1 TLFTQ
6 ARGRTDLAEKND
18 TSTENSSNDVSK
30 KPSRKLSKT
39 YDPSIVEQGW
49 YDWWE
54 CKGFFGSNN
63 MGENLKESTKNFTML
78 APPPNIT
85 GNLHIGHALTLSIQD
100 AIVRWYR
107 MSGYQVSWIPGT
119 DHAGIG
125 TQSVVERQLY
135 KTKNLTRHDLGRENF
150 INEVWKWREL
160 HGNRIIEQMRCLG
173 ASLDWQNLFF
183 TMDPPRSHAV
193 TNAFVKLFNDGMVY
207 RDTRLVNWCCAL
219 GTAISDIEVDYETVQ
234 KQTLLKIPGHKESVE
249 FGVLHKFAYPVAD
262 ISSGLSELIVATTR
276 IETILGDCAVAIHPD
291 DPRYKSLHGKE
302 VIHPLLNKRIPIVC
316 DAELVDMQFAT
327 GVVKVT
333 PGHDISDYAC
343 ARRHQLPIINILNK
357 DGTLNE
363 NCGITDL
370 INKDRFEVRKDII
383 NRLQLLGYYRGKDV
397 NHEMRIAKCSRSG
410 DIIEP
415 LLQPQWYIKCKDMQ
429 LRALKD
435 VENGKMQIQPS
446 YHVEEW
452 NRWLGNIQDWCISRQ
467 LWWGHPVP
475 AYNLTYE
482 GQESD
487 EGLWFA
493 ATSLLEAEQFV
504 KKYFQQNNISLQ
516 TNYTL
521 KQDEDVLDTWFSSAL
536 LPLSSLNWKGDQNI
550 PENYPTTMIETGFD
564 ILFFWI
570 ARMTMLC
577 TYFSGEP
584 PFKRILLHAMVRDAQ
599 GRKMSKSLGNVI
611 DPLNVIE
618 GVTLEEM
625 HQTIHNSN
633 LSKYE
638 IEKSIKL
645 LSREFPEGIK
655 ACGTD
660 SLRFGLV
667 NYTQQSRQIN
677 LNISYITSVLHFC
690 NKLWNL
696 FKFSND
702 RFSSLNHITHIKETV
717 SCNSF
722 LESKSNLTLIDRYIL
737 SRLSNTVTKCQLG
750 FENFELFEVTRV
762 VKDFI
767 VEDLCGIYLEF
778 IKPIL
783 YDNSEN
789 TDKKVQKTALKVLET
804 CLDTSLRLL
813 HPFMPF
819 ITEEL
824 WQSLVERCDN
834 NIKLGTPESI
844 MVSRYPKVAD
854 FENQKDYTVE
864 DDMKMVLSVIHAAR
878 SLRQSNNIPLGQQLP
893 FIIWSDDRGLLGDQG
908 LIKKYFQDIKKFIK
922 ASEIR
927 VIDDNIQDESV
938 KTLLTDSAV
947 TLISTNLKVYVPM
960 SSILEI
966 QKSTDGKDKVKASS
980 DNSSGIPR
988 TENLSRLIK
997 KYEKI
1002 SNEIENLQGR
1012 ITKVEYLKKVPEK
1025 VKENDRKKLMLLID
1039 QKNDLEKNI
1048 KLSQNINEYI
1058 QS

>member
-1 TLFTQ
+1 M
-6 ARGRTDLAEKND
+6 K
-18 TSTENSSNDVSK
+18 
-30 KPSRKLSKT
+30 
-39 YDPSIVEQGW
+39 SIVEQGW

-54 CKGFFGSNN
+54 YKGFFGSNN
-63 MGENLKESTKNFTML
+63 MNETFKESTKNFTML

-107 MSGYQVSWIPGT
+107 MSGYRVLWIPGT

-160 HGNRIIEQMRCLG
+160 HGNRIIEQMRRLG
-173 ASLDWQNLFF
+173 ASLDWKNLYF

-193 TNAFVKLFNDGMVY
+193 TNAFVKLFNDGMIY
-207 RDTRLVNWCCAL
+207 RDTRLVNWCCEL
-219 GTAISDIEVDYETVQ
+219 GTAISDIEVDYETVS
-234 KQTLLKIPGHKESVE
+234 KQTFLKIPGHKESIE

-262 ISSGLSELIVATTR
+262 SSSGLSELVVATTR

-291 DPRYKSLHGKE
+291 DPRYKSLHDKE

-333 PGHDISDYAC
+333 PGHDINDYAC

-363 NCGITDL
+363 NCGIADL

-383 NRLQLLGYYRGKDV
+383 NRLQSLGYYRGKDV

-429 LRALKD
+429 LRALQD
-435 VENGKMQIQPS
+435 IENGKMQIQPS

-504 KKYFQQNNISLQ
+504 KKYFQQNNIALQ
-516 TNYTL
+516 TNYVL

-536 LPLSSLNWKGDQNI
+536 LPFSSLNWKGDQNI
-550 PENYPTTMIETGFD
+550 P
-564 ILFFWI
+564 
-570 ARMTMLC
+570 
-577 TYFSGEP
+577 
-584 PFKRILLHAMVRDAQ
+584 VRDAQ

-618 GVTLEEM
+618 GVTLKEM

-633 LSKYE
+633 LSNHE

-645 LSREFPEGIK
+645 LSREYPEGIK

-660 SLRFGLV
+660 TLRFGLV
-667 NYTQQSRQIN
+667 NYTQQS
-677 LNISYITSVLHFC
+677 
-690 NKLWNL
+690 
-696 FKFSND
+696 
-702 RFSSLNHITHIKETV
+702 
-717 SCNSF
+717 
-722 LESKSNLTLIDRYIL
+722 KSDLTLIDRYIL

-750 FENFELFEVTRV
+750 FEKFELFESTKA
-762 VKDFI
+762 VKDYIF
-767 VEDLCGIYLEF
+767 EDLCGVYLEF

-789 TDKKVQKTALKVLET
+789 IDKK
-804 CLDTSLRLL
+804 
-813 HPFMPF
+813 
-819 ITEEL
+819 EL

-834 NIKLGTPESI
+834 NVKLGTPESI

-854 FENQKDYTVE
+854 FESQKDCTVE
-864 DDMKMVLSVIHAAR
+864 NDMKTILSVIHAAR
-878 SLRQSNNIPLGQQLP
+878 SLRQSNNIPLGQSLP
-893 FIIWSDDRGLLGDQG
+893 FIIWSDDRDLLDNQG
-908 LIKKYFQDIKKFIK
+908 PIKKYFQDIRKFIK

-927 VIDDNIQDESV
+927 VIDDKLQDDSV

-966 QKSTDGKDKVKASS
+966 KKSTDVNNGKNKVKTSSS
-980 DNSSGIPR
+980 DPSGISI

-1002 SNEIENLQGR
+1002 TNEIENLQGR
-1012 ITKVEYLKKVPEK
+1012 IIKVEYLKKVPEK
-1025 VKENDRKKLMLLID
+1025 IKENDRKKLMLLID

-1048 KLSQNINEYI
+1048 KLAQNMNEYI
-1058 QS
+1058 RS

>member
-1 TLFTQ
+1 M
-6 ARGRTDLAEKND
+6 D
-18 TSTENSSNDVSK
+18 
-30 KPSRKLSKT
+30 
-39 YDPSIVEQGW
+39 
-49 YDWWE
+49 
-54 CKGFFGSNN
+54 
-63 MGENLKESTKNFTML
+63 ENLGKPTKNFTML

-107 MSGYQVSWIPGT
+107 MSGYRVSWIPGT

-135 KTKNLTRHDLGRENF
+135 KKKKLTRHDLGRENF

-160 HGNRIIEQMRCLG
+160 HGNRIIEQMVKLP
-173 ASLDWQNLFF
+173 LWNLYHWKNLFF
-183 TMDPPRSHAV
+183 TMDSPRSHAV
-193 TNAFVKLFNDGMVY
+193 TNAFVKLFNDGMIY

-219 GTAISDIEVDYETVQ
+219 GTAISDIEVDYETVP
-234 KQTLLKIPGHKESVE
+234 KRTFLKVPGHQESVE
-249 FGVLHKFAYPVAD
+249 FGVLHKFAYPIAD
-262 ISSGLSELIVATTR
+262 TSSGISELVVATTR
-276 IETILGDCAVAIHPD
+276 IETMLGDCAVAIHPD
-291 DPRYKSLHGKE
+291 DPRYKSLHGKK
-302 VIHPLLNKRIPIVC
+302 VIHPLLNKWMPIVC

-333 PGHDISDYAC
+333 PGHDINDYAC
-343 ARRHQLPIINILNK
+343 ARRHQLQIVNILNK

-363 NCGITDL
+363 NCGIADL

-383 NRLQLLGYYRGKDV
+383 NRLQSLGYYRDKDV

-415 LLQPQWYIKCKDMQ
+415 MLQPQWYIKCKDMQ
-429 LRALKD
+429 LRALQD
-435 VENGKMQIQPS
+435 VKNGKMQIQPS

-452 NRWLGNIQDWCISRQ
+452 NRWLGDCFSQNDWCISRQ
-467 LWWGHPVP
+467 LWWGHPIP

-482 GQESD
+482 KQKSD

-493 ATSLLEAEQFV
+493 ATSLFEAEQFV
-504 KKYFQQNNISLQ
+504 KNYFQQNNIPLQ
-516 TNYTL
+516 INYTL
-521 KQDEDVLDTWFSSAL
+521 RQDEDVLDTWFSSAL

-550 PENYPTTMIETGFD
+550 PEVYPTTMIETGFD

-570 ARMTMLC
+570 ARMVMLC
-577 TYFSGEP
+577 TYFSGKP
-584 PFKRILLHAMVRDAQ
+584 PFERILLHAMVRDAQ

-625 HQTIHNSN
+625 HQTIHNSS
-633 LSKYE
+633 LSKSE

-645 LSREFPEGIK
+645 LTREFPEGIK

-660 SLRFGLV
+660 SLRFGLI
-667 NYTQQSRQIN
+667 NYTQQTRQIN

-702 RFSSLNHITHIKETV
+702 RFSSLNYTTHITETV
-717 SCNSF
+717 SCDSLIEVKNY
-722 LESKSNLTLIDRYIL
+722 LTLVDKYIL
-737 SRLSNTVTKCQLG
+737 SRLSDTVTKCQLG
-750 FENFELFEVTRV
+750 FEKFELFEVTKV
-762 VKDFI
+762 VKDFM

-783 YDNSEN
+783 YENSEN
-789 TDKKVQKTALKVLET
+789 IDTKKVQKTTLKVLET

-819 ITEEL
+819 LTEEL

-834 NIKLGTPESI
+834 SIRLGSPDSI
-844 MVSRYPKVAD
+844 MMSRYPKVAD
-854 FENQKDYTVE
+854 FENQKNHIVE
-864 DDMKMVLSVIHAAR
+864 GDMKMVLSVIHAAR
-878 SLRQSNNIPLGQQLP
+878 SLRQSNNIPLGQPLP
-893 FIIWSDDRGLLGDQG
+893 FIIWSDDRGLLDEQG
-908 LIKKYFQDIKKFIK
+908 PIKKYFQDIKKFIK

-927 VIDDNIQDESV
+927 MIDDKLQKESME
-938 KTLLTDSAV
+938 TLIKDSAV

-966 QKSTDGKDKVKASS
+966 QKSTDVNNKSKASS
-980 DNSSGIPR
+980 NDPSGIFR
-988 TENLSRLIK
+988 TENLSKLTK

-1002 SNEIENLQGR
+1002 ANEIENLQGR
-1012 ITKVEYLKKVPEK
+1012 ITKAEYLKKVPEK
-1025 VKENDRKKLMLLID
+1025 IKENDRKKLMVLIE
-1039 QKNDLEKNI
+1039 QKIDLERNI
-1048 KLSQNINEYI
+1048 KLAQSMDEYTRN
-1058 QS
+1058 